1 MRDLERVGDTFAG
14 QGPTLY
20 PAHEEYAEYFLRK
33 ADGSAYVNPA
43 SEGSG
48 FVGFRPDVLAK
59 APQPSFAFDLDT
71 MDVQGIERYPLVVQ
85 RRGPFW
91 SRPPVNYKLVDRS
104 PFTEVWKRQ
113 ERLTV
118 LQHVPVP
125 GTGPAGVKAECQ
137 ALVRKA
143 RAGGP
148 RVQVSWAETGRTAIA
163 HLGTGTTVP
172 TWRKSKTDLI
182 QMYGPGFLETTIDVP
197 EAGTYRVWVQGPNQ
211 RPVNVTIDG
220 RPAGT
225 LGRTWSYPQGWTQI
239 STIDVPAGR
248 HTVRLDRRGGRPLP
262 GDGVG
267 GQPVGPLVLERTGT
281 QRGVVHT
288 APASQAAEVCRN
300 AENYDWVELTLR

>member
-1 MRDLERVGDTFAG
+1 MRDLEHVGDTYAG

-33 ADGSAYVNPA
+33 EDGSAYVNPA
-43 SEGSG
+43 AEGSG

-71 MDVQGIERYPLVVQ
+71 MDVQGIERYPLIVQ
-85 RRGPFW
+85 RRGPLW
-91 SRPPVNYKLVDRS
+91 SRPPVNYELVDET
-104 PFTEVWKRQ
+104 PFHEVWKRR
-113 ERLTV
+113 EKLTV

-143 RAGGP
+143 RVGGP
-148 RVQVSWAETGRTAIA
+148 RVRVAWAETGQTAIA

-172 TWRKSKTDLI
+172 AWRKSKTDLI
-182 QMYGPGFLETTIDVP
+182 QMYGPGFLETPIDVP
-197 EAGTYRVWVQGPNQ
+197 EAGRYRVWVQGPNQ
-211 RPVNVTIDG
+211 RPVHVTIDG
-220 RPAGT
+220 KPAGT
-225 LGRTWSYPQGWTQI
+225 LGRTWSYPQGWTDI
-239 STIDVPAGR
+239 ATIDVPAGR
-248 HTVRLDRRGGRPLP
+248 HTVRLQRSGGRPLP

-281 QRGVVHT
+281 ARGTVHT
-288 APASQAAEVCRN
+288 APASQAAAVCRR
-300 AENYDWVELTLR
+300 AQDYDWVELILR